1 MSRNQNLV
9 VAIIITLIFL
19 LVCPDSFSLGRPRGG
34 RPKIVGEL
42 QRVIRQKEAEGCD
55 VSEVRNLQ
63 RRAKQ
68 AMESGNKEEARQ
80 LLQQAMQKAR
90 ALTPGAT
97 EQAGSTKT
105 STATRTVTLPIPEP
119 EVIYTVAVPK
129 KEYSDGG
136 RITNFATAFETET
149 LKTEDGRLSL
159 QLDDR
164 PVFLETP
171 AAAAA
176 KAVTLSEDSPF
187 GLLDPTEYTR
197 ELADLNAK
205 WIRFS
210 GKDGLIWA
218 FIEPERGRFDFAKL
232 DKLVTHLSKN
242 KINLLITV
250 SCYNHWDQ
258 IGEGATLSKGQKPH
272 LMLPKDLDAYRNFL
286 QKAVERYD
294 GDGIDDAP
302 GSPVARYWQIQNE
315 VDFFWKDTPQNYA
328 VLLKTSYQAIKKASP
343 EAKVVIAGIGG
354 VASSKGYNTYAAI
367 IKHLHKIKDKPN
379 DRYFDIFDMHWASTS
394 QGYAVFGLA
403 RGKLQAVNLGEF
415 LDKLRALFAK
425 YGYKGTP
432 IWITEMSTYTDSPTT
447 RSGEIVSLQT
457 EQQHA
462 VGLFKMFV
470 YPWSKGVSKIFW
482 VCMEEFHNF
491 AGVKNGYYDHV
502 GLIHNP
508 KNSGK
513 RNKKLAYHTLRLL
526 IEKTQGVDCTKI
538 EELDSGTTDVY
549 LYKFMKNG
557 SPLYIA
563 WRDTEKPQTQIQQ
576 PQQRSRFRRRR

>member
-1 MSRNQNLV
+1 MTLHRETKMSRNQNLV

-354 VASSKGYNTYAAI
+354 VASSKGYTRMPPLSSICTRLKTNPMIAI
-367 IKHLHKIKDKPN
+367 L
-379 DRYFDIFDMHWASTS
+379 IFSTCTGPQHRKVTPYSDWLVANCKQLILAS
-394 QGYAVFGLA
+394 
-403 RGKLQAVNLGEF
+403 F
-415 LDKLRALFAK
+415 LISFALFLLNTATK
-425 YGYKGTP
+425 ALLSGLRKCRHTP
-432 IWITEMSTYTDSPTT
+432 IVLLREVARLSPFKLSSSTLSDCSRCLCT
-447 RSGEIVSLQT
+447 RG
-457 EQQHA
+457 A
-462 VGLFKMFV
+462 K
-470 YPWSKGVSKIFW
+470 
-482 VCMEEFHNF
+482 
-491 AGVKNGYYDHV
+491 A
-502 GLIHNP
+502 
-508 KNSGK
+508 
-513 RNKKLAYHTLRLL
+513 
-526 IEKTQGVDCTKI
+526 
-538 EELDSGTTDVY
+538 
-549 LYKFMKNG
+549 
-557 SPLYIA
+557 
-563 WRDTEKPQTQIQQ
+563 
-576 PQQRSRFRRRR
+576 